1 MSGQSALEE
10 MTMETTFPALLL
22 FLVVLVRLYMLAL
35 RQPKESEGPR
45 LVCRLHRW
53 ERTEE
58 GIVCQECGMHPKA
71 D

>member
-1 MSGQSALEE
+1 
-10 MTMETTFPALLL
+10 METTLPALVL

-35 RQPKESEGPR
+35 RQPQQTPGRR
-45 LVCRLHRW
+45 LLCRLHSW

-58 GIVCQECGMHPKA
+58 GIVCRECGMHPTV

>member
-1 MSGQSALEE
+1 V
-10 MTMETTFPALLL
+10 ETTLPALLL

-35 RQPKESEGPR
+35 RQPKRTTGSR
-45 LVCRLHRW
+45 ILCRLHRW

-58 GIVCQECGMHPKA
+58 GILCRECGTHPTV

>member
-1 MSGQSALEE
+1 
-10 MTMETTFPALLL
+10 MEATVPALLL

-35 RQPKESEGPR
+35 RRPKETQGPA

-53 ERTEE
+53 ERTED
-58 GIVCQECGMHPKA
+58 GIVCKECGMHPSA